1 VENHQKGNSTV
12 QLPESPRPLPSPT
25 QSGIVEVNG
34 AHVYYE
40 MCGAGHPLVLLHA
53 GIADCRQW
61 DDQIEAFAAHY
72 RVIRY
77 DHRGWGRSNAPA
89 GPVAFHD
96 DLSGVLRA
104 LEIEHAH
111 VLGISMGGTIAIDF
125 ALAYPSMVDALVLVG
140 SWLSGYSFEASPT
153 EKAIWMS
160 FEEAVNARDFDRA
173 NQLEVDLKLAGI
185 YRGAEHVDPA
195 VRERL
200 LRMHRI
206 AFDRLDEREL
216 MRPWL
221 HPEPPAAARL
231 GEIRVPALIVYG
243 DLDVPTVPQIAAH
256 LAREMRDARTV
267 VMRDTAHVPNM
278 ERAQEFNGVVLDFLA
293 ALPRHR
299 EMER

>member
-1 VENHQKGNSTV
+1 M
-12 QLPESPRPLPSPT
+12 QLPDSAPALSSPI
-25 QSGIVEVNG
+25 QSGIVDVNG

-40 MCGAGHPLVLLHA
+40 MCGAGAPLVLLHA

-72 RVIRY
+72 QVIRY

-96 DLSGVLRA
+96 DLAGVLRA
-104 LEIEHAH
+104 LGIQHAH

-125 ALAYPSMVDALVLVG
+125 TLIHPRMVDALVLVG
-140 SWLSGYSFEASPT
+140 SWLSGFPAEASPA
-153 EKAIWMS
+153 EEAIWTS
-160 FEEAVNARDFDRA
+160 FEEALNARDFDRA
-173 NQLEVDLKLAGI
+173 NQLEVDLKLTGI
-185 YRGAEHVDPA
+185 HRRSEQVDPA

-200 LRMHRI
+200 LSMHRG

-231 GEIRVPALIVYG
+231 GEIRAPALIMYG
-243 DLDVPTVPQIAAH
+243 DLDVPAVPQIAAH
-256 LAREMRDARTV
+256 LERGIQGARTV
-267 VMRDTAHVPNM
+267 VMRGTAHVPNM
-278 ERAQEFNGVVLDFLA
+278 ERPQEFNGIVLDFLA
-293 ALPRHR
+293 GLPRRR